1 MVVCLNCQV
10 GFLTA
15 VKCGCVCSA
24 ERDYE
29 MQFWKEELER
39 EINELEKSATELAV
53 RPMKLLCTVYR
64 FETLSQL
71 EMWDEIFNKN

>member
-53 RPMKLLCTVYR
+53 SSLGRVLCPSPDFFVCFVSR
-64 FETLSQL
+64 IDLKHSHS
-71 EMWDEIFNKN
+71 